1 MLEKQIERH
10 LTAAVKARG
19 GSSPKWV
26 SPGFDGVP
34 DRILMFPGGRI
45 AFAELKAPGKA
56 LRPLQRRRKLQLEQL
71 GFRVYVIDSLGQIA
85 PALDEVTGGDAHGV
99 QAP

>member
-19 GSSPKWV
+19 GSCPKWV

-45 AFAELKAPGKA
+45 AFAELKAPGKT

-71 GFRVYVIDSLGQIA
+71 GFRVYVIDSPEQIA
-85 PALDEVTGGDAHGV
+85 PALDEVTGGDADGV

>member
-19 GSSPKWV
+19 GSCPKWV

-45 AFAELKAPGKA
+45 AFAELKAPGKT

-71 GFRVYVIDSLGQIA
+71 GFRVYVIDSPEQIA
-85 PALDEVTGGDAHGV
+85 PALDDVTGGDAHGV